1 MFEAQIGTINCS
13 TDKKNV
19 KASEFIWYLIAVWE
33 KI

>member
-1 MFEAQIGTINCS
+1 MSEAQIGTMNHS

>member
-1 MFEAQIGTINCS
+1 MSETQIGTINCS

-19 KASEFIWYLIAVWE
+19 KASEIIWYLIAVWE

>member
-1 MFEAQIGTINCS
+1 MSEAQIDTINYS
-13 TDKKNV
+13 TDKNTV

>member
-1 MFEAQIGTINCS
+1 MSEAQIGTINYS

-19 KASEFIWYLIAVWE
+19 KASEIIWCLIAVLE

>member
-1 MFEAQIGTINCS
+1 MSEAQIDTINYS

>member
-1 MFEAQIGTINCS
+1 MSEEQIGTINYS

-19 KASEFIWYLIAVWE
+19 KASELIWYLVAVWE

>member
-1 MFEAQIGTINCS
+1 MFEAQIGTINYS

>member
-1 MFEAQIGTINCS
+1 MSETQIDTINYS
-13 TDKKNV
+13 TDKKKV